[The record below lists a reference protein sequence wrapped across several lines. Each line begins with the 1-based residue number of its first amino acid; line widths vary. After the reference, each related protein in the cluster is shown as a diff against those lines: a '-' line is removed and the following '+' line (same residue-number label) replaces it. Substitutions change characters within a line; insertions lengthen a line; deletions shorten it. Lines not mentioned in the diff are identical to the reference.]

1 MAESK
6 STRQRHF
13 AARDLI
19 CLVRLYKAIMMQYD
33 NVHEVCTESAEV
45 SLLASAVLWEEF
57 NSEDFI

>member
-1 MAESK
+1 
-6 STRQRHF
+6 
-13 AARDLI
+13 
-19 CLVRLYKAIMMQYD
+19 MMQYD